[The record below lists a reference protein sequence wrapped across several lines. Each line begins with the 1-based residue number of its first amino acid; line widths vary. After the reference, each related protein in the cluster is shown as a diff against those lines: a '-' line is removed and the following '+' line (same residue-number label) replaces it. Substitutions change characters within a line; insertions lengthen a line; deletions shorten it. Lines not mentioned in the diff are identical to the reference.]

1 MIFLFGAMAL
11 AALAASAV
19 LALLTPSIKKL
30 MGDVTNDGLVSEQ
43 SSDLTWEKFGRSLQK
58 AEHFNEYVEFHTTNH
73 SGLVENQTLALK
85 LVLMATSS
93 P

>member
-1 MIFLFGAMAL
+1 MQQLNTAINL
-11 AALAASAV
+11 AV
-19 LALLTPSIKKL
+19 QKL